1 MRNKEFYFPGV
12 IVAGLVGILPALA
25 GTCCCLCGAL
35 TAFIGLLAVA
45 LVRRRSGGVPIE
57 LGEGAL
63 IGLIAGGITAVLAV
77 AVNLLARFGMQ
88 SWVSQIQ
95 TEMPGQSLQT
105 IDLANNP
112 IGIAVGAIVA
122 LVVHAGFGALGGLVA
137 VPLLKTSEGAM
148 PTGGSGPA

>member
-12 IVAGLVGILPALA
+12 IIAGLVGILPALA

-63 IGLIAGGITAVLAV
+63 IGLIAGGITA
-77 AVNLLARFGMQ
+77 LLAIVVNVVARLGLEG
-88 SWVSQIQ
+88 WVSQIQ
-95 TEMPGQSLQT
+95 TEMPGQGLRS
-105 IDLANNP
+105 IDMASDP
-112 IGIAVGAIVA
+112 VGIAVSALVA
-122 LVVHAGFGALGGLVA
+122 LLVHAGSGALGGLVA
-137 VPLLKTSEGAM
+137 VPILKTGEGAAASPPPGM
-148 PTGGSGPA
+148 